1 MEELFNTILN
11 IALTTGIGI
20 ITFFL
25 KRSFGRL
32 DNCATKSE
40 TKEITEELKTELK
53 GCKEELNH
61 LSEKYATKEEVGA
74 IKERMEKLEN
84 GVDFLKENAVRKQDF
99 IRVTAEINSKLDT
112 ISGYLRGNNNGR

>member
-1 MEELFNTILN
+1 MEEIFNAILN

-32 DNCATKSE
+32 DACATKAE
-40 TKEITEELKTELK
+40 TKEITEEMKNELK
-53 GCKEELNH
+53 GCKEELKH

-74 IKERMEKLEN
+74 IKERMDKLEN
-84 GVDFLKENAVRKQDF
+84 GVEFLKENAVRKQDF
-99 IRVTAEINSKLDT
+99 VRVTAEINGKLDN
-112 ISGYLRGNNNGR
+112 IAEYLRGKA